1 MKSSFSDTTRPAAP
15 ARRPERA
22 EQRPAAQRYFC
33 NEPWIGVLAVEVNR
47 DVTFCPC
54 FLKLKLGNLAD
65 ASLQELWNAE
75 PLVAI
80 RQAFSAGRLPD
91 LCRGQ
96 LCAPAL
102 GDHNHLTEVPRLDP
116 SSDAES

>member
-1 MKSSFSDTTRPAAP
+1 
-15 ARRPERA
+15 
-22 EQRPAAQRYFC
+22 
-33 NEPWIGVLAVEVNR
+33 VLTIELDQ

-54 FLKLKLGNLAD
+54 FLKLKLGNLEQ

-80 RQAFSAGRLPD
+80 RRAFQDGRLPEA
-91 LCRGQ
+91 CRGQ

-102 GDHNHLTEVPRLDP
+102 GQQSYLTEAPAAATTKP
-116 SSDAES
+116 